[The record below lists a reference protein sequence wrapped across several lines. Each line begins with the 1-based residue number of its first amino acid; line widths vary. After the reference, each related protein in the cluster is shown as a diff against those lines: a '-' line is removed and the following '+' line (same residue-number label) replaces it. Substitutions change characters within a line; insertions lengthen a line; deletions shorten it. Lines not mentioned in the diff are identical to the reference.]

1 MSPPRTTPL
10 VRKSTFVALLLAP
23 LLTLGAC
30 DQPGPSS
37 TGSPTAPALTTGAAV
52 ASASAPCSAP
62 STGPAID
69 LKRAAALA
77 KRLLIID
84 GHIDAPMRL
93 NESRNEQGKLTLDVM
108 VRSTE
113 GDFDYPRAKSGGL
126 DAPFMAIYIPTT
138 LQGKG
143 GAKALADKLIDMV
156 EAIAHAAPQ
165 QLALAKTVAKVRDNF
180 ARHKLSL
187 LLGIENGAAIEGR
200 LRNLSHFH
208 ARGVRYI
215 TLTHGKD
222 NAIGDSSYDD
232 RHTHGGL
239 SPLGQQ
245 VVAEMN
251 RLGIMIDVSHVTDQ
265 TFEQAVALSQVPV
278 IASHSGCRHFTP
290 GWERNASD
298 ELIET
303 LAQKGG
309 VIMINFGSGFID
321 EAIHKQHSARWKAT
335 SAFAKKL
342 KKTWGDPE
350 VEQFAKQYQ
359 EKHPEQR
366 ATVDRVAD
374 HIDHV
379 VKLVGIDHVGL
390 GSDFDG
396 LGDTLPT
403 GLRDVSQYP
412 NLIGVLLERGY
423 SEAAIGKIC
432 SGNLLRVWRAVELHG
447 AKQP

>member
-1 MSPPRTTPL
+1 MSLPPTAPL
-10 VRKSTFVALLLAP
+10 VRMATLMAVALALW
-23 LLTLGAC
+23 AC
-30 DQPGPSS
+30 DRPTPSSSGSTSATAASAVTTATSATASSPGPS
-37 TGSPTAPALTTGAAV
+37 TRRVVDQAQAV
-52 ASASAPCSAP
+52 
-62 STGPAID
+62 
-69 LKRAAALA
+69 ALA

-93 NESRNEQGKLTLDVM
+93 NESRDEQGELTQDIALGT
-108 VRSTE
+108 TE
-113 GDFDYPRAKSGGL
+113 GDFDLPRAQKGGL
-126 DAPFMAIYIPTT
+126 DAPFMAIYIPTE
-138 LQGKG
+138 LQTKG

-156 EAIAHAAPQ
+156 EAIAQATPDK
-165 QLALAKTVAKVRDNF
+165 LALAKTVAEVRDNF
-180 ARHKLSL
+180 AKHRLSL

-200 LRNLSHFH
+200 IENLSHFH
-208 ARGVRYI
+208 GRGVRYI
-215 TLTHGKD
+215 SFTHGKD
-222 NAIGDSSYDD
+222 NALGDSSYDD

-239 SPLGQQ
+239 SPLGKQ

-265 TFEQAVALSQVPV
+265 AFEQTVALSQVPI
-278 IASHSGCRHFTP
+278 IASHSACRHFTP

-298 ELIET
+298 ELIKK
-303 LAQKGG
+303 LAHKGG

-321 EAIHKQHSARWKAT
+321 EAIHKQHSTRWKAVE
-335 SAFAKKL
+335 AFAKQ
-342 KKTWGDPE
+342 KKMKWGDPE
-350 VEQFAKQYQ
+350 VRQFSTEYKK
-359 EKHPEQR
+359 KHPEQR
-366 ATVDRVAD
+366 ATVNRVAD

-412 NLIGVLLERGY
+412 NLIRVLLERGY
-423 SEAAIGKIC
+423 TEGDIEMIC
-432 SGNLLRVWRAVELHG
+432 SGNLLRVWQAVERHA